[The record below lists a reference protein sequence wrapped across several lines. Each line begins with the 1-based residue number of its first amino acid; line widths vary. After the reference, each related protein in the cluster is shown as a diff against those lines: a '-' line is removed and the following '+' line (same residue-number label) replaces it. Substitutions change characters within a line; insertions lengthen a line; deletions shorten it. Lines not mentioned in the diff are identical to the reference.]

1 VWVHLRN
8 RVASTTPSHPHAQSL
23 LHVEERSAIHHD
35 DGRGPPRPPTYK
47 KDHPG
52 ATQKELIKWLEDTHQ
67 LKVSQAMVSSTLKQS
82 AELLAKATTSNLS
95 SKRQKTVKFPVME
108 AALAEWFLT
117 NQEHVNLSGDLI
129 RESAMKIIDRLYP
142 DHLPF
147 EFSNGW
153 LEAFK
158 VRHRIKK
165 HRRFGESSSVDMTTV
180 AAALPGIR
188 QVLEAY
194 EWHDIYNMDESGL
207 FYHMQVHT
215 VSSKR
220 YQMSLSLAN

>member
-1 VWVHLRN
+1 MRKVF
-8 RVASTTPSHPHAQSL
+8 SMPKKGQQYTTMTDEVRLTLVQ
-23 LHVEERSAIHHD
+23 
-35 DGRGPPRPPTYK
+35 YK

-67 LKVSQAMVSSTLKQS
+67 LKVNQATMSGTLKRS

-108 AALAEWFLT
+108 AALAEWFLA
-117 NQEHVNLSGDLI
+117 NQEHINLSGDLI

-158 VRHRIKK
+158 VRHGIKK
-165 HRRFGESSSVDMTTV
+165 HRRFGESGSVDMTTV
-180 AAALPGIR
+180 ATALPGIR
-188 QVLEAY
+188 QVLDAY
-194 EWHDIYNMDESGL
+194 EWRDIYNMDESGL
-207 FYHMQVHT
+207 FYRMQVHS

>member
-1 VWVHLRN
+1 MTDEVRLALVR
-8 RVASTTPSHPHAQSL
+8 
-23 LHVEERSAIHHD
+23 
-35 DGRGPPRPPTYK
+35 YK

-67 LKVSQAMVSSTLKQS
+67 LKVSQATVLGTLKRS

-95 SKRQKTVKFPVME
+95 SKGQKMVKFPVME
-108 AALAEWFLT
+108 AVLAEWFLA

-129 RESAMKIIDRLYP
+129 HESATKILDRLHP
-142 DHLPF
+142 DHPPF

-158 VRHRIKK
+158 VRHGIKK
-165 HRRFGESSSVDMTTV
+165 HRRFGESGSIDMATI

-188 QVLEAY
+188 QVLDAY
-194 EWHDIYNMDESGL
+194 EWRDIYNMDETGL
-207 FYHMQVHT
+207 FYRMQV
-215 VSSKR
+215 
-220 YQMSLSLAN
+220 L